1 MKILLKLFALVSFIQ
16 SQSISIDPDS
26 ISVEISPGDSIEES
40 FTIFNDGSDTL
51 EVNIETK
58 DCADYSVTGLPYSHI
73 GSTIGK
79 QDDWFVNSGSS
90 AGPDNA
96 YYLNVNIPTTIDI
109 TLCFPE
115 TNYDAMLEIF
125 TADYFCSATET
136 GFFNDDDPLCIDYD
150 STNAGFPP
158 SGIRGVNLSP
168 GEYYI
173 VVDGYPPSDT
183 SPPGDGTYKISI
195 EESEN
200 ISSIVTPQELFN
212 EQAIYYQKTGKNPEY
227 LQQFFPQN
235 EDLAIQNHRHILSQ
249 VSDYVTISP
258 VDTIILPNSSQ
269 EISIHLEV
277 SENDSGGNYNFPI
290 TIFSNDSINQLVIL
304 NMDVNVMDIF
314 PPSVPK
320 NINANINNREIA
332 LGWSPST
339 GEPNQY
345 NIYRGTDEEDISLL
359 DSIVGEPLQTIYP
372 DFSIQSDQPYYY
384 QISSVDRSGNES
396 ARSSSVFAIMKK
408 SIIIT
413 ELMINPSSIE
423 DTQGE
428 WFEILNNGTSLM
440 NLWGW
445 KLKSSSSQEFTFL
458 EEFIVFPNEYK
469 VLGLNEDTLTNGN
482 INISFKY
489 TDLLLDDSN
498 GFLKLVN
505 QFGIVHDSVGWSL
518 DEEHEGSS
526 LSLIDINLD
535 NSIDSHWV
543 FSELPIG
550 SNGDFGSPGGPNFF
564 STILLFEDTLVFEPT
579 AIGASSMRQVSIL
592 NTGNIPL
599 QIDTLV
605 SNTEDFLA
613 TYPDTSFMNYSML
626 DIQFSPS
633 QSNEVN
639 GSMTILSN
647 SYENRE
653 YMIHLIGI
661 GFIDSLA
668 PSVPLG
674 FVGFL
679 SNNVATLSWEESP
692 EDDISY
698 YMIDKSSTIEF
709 LENQFTS
716 YTIEET
722 SFTDTT
728 NVEGEAAFYRICAV
742 DEVGNESDFSEVI
755 QLINLYSGQKSLMPL
770 KYQLHQNYPNPFNP
784 VTSIGYDLKNP
795 GDVKI
800 EIFNILGNRV
810 RQYIFKN
817 QASGH
822 YSLQWAG
829 KDGENKNISAGVYI
843 YSLTVN
849 NFKQYRKMV
858 LLK

>member
-235 EDLAIQNHRHILSQ
+235 EGLAIQNHRHILSQ

-579 AIGASSMRQVSIL
+579 AIGAYSMRQVSIL